1 VQNKQKKKINKSRP
15 KSIFLY
21 KKKINLSTQKKM
33 AFSERMV
40 LKKATNMS
48 LHERFSQMRHEKITQ
63 PAAAPAPKYS
73 APPVR
78 SAPPMPRSPPLPPRI
93 SDYYDDENDSDDV
106 QITSFRNSSAQYHGL
121 FSDKIRRR
129 SNHQTSH
136 SLAFQAAMQIK
147 KKTFQN
153 FNRIPVKQ
161 RLGLNRSQ
169 NFRPWY
175 RRNNNWSSARG
186 GRNFRGRNWGGNW
199 GGGGRS
205 RSRSQSFSNIDRP
218 LTNNFRRS
226 RSLPRW
232 SRNGRGGFR
241 GNRRGRGG
249 FRQTQISKETLDAE
263 LDSYM
268 ADTKTVLDQE
278 LDDYMAQGVAHTL

>member
-1 VQNKQKKKINKSRP
+1 
-15 KSIFLY
+15 
-21 KKKINLSTQKKM
+21 M

-40 LKKATNMS
+40 LKKATTMS

-63 PAAAPAPKYS
+63 PPEPKYS

-78 SAPPMPRSPPLPPRI
+78 SAPPPLPPPLPPRI
-93 SDYYDDENDSDDV
+93 SDYYDDDSDDV
-106 QITSFRNSSAQYHGL
+106 QIISSRNSSAQYHGL
-121 FSDKIRRR
+121 FDDKFGFRRR
-129 SNHQTSH
+129 PGHHQTAH
-136 SLAFQAAMQIK
+136 SLAFQTAMQIK

-161 RLGLNRSQ
+161 RLGLNRTQ
-169 NFRPWY
+169 NFKPWY
-175 RRNNNWSSARG
+175 RRNWSARG
-186 GRNFRGRNWGGNW
+186 GRARNFRGRNWGGGNW
-199 GGGGRS
+199 SGGRS

-249 FRQTQISKETLDAE
+249 FKQNQISKETLDAE
-263 LDSYM
+263 LDTYM

-278 LDDYMAQGVAHTL
+278 LDDYMAQGVAHKL